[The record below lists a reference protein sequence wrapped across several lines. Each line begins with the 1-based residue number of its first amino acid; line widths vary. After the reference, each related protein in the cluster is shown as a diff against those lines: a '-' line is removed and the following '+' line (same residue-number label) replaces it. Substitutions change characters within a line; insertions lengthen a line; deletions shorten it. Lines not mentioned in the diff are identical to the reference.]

1 MNAAPKIMKL
11 LIEENKKRSLT
22 DTDKIKL
29 ITLNFLMDQKL
40 GDQHFLKSTEN
51 TFSLSGYEGNVYVF
65 VLKFDD
71 RDVHFKV
78 SIIWI
83 LINAF
88 RYVRNESSL
97 VNFRD

>member
-11 LIEENKKRSLT
+11 LIEENKKRRLT

-40 GDQHFLKSTEN
+40 GDQHFSQLTEN
-51 TFSLSGYEGNVYVF
+51 TFSLNGYRGNVYVF

-78 SIIWI
+78 SIT
-83 LINAF
+83 
-88 RYVRNESSL
+88 
-97 VNFRD
+97 